1 MRGHSRSVIGVT
13 PITGDRSDYDGLMA
27 RIGERR
33 FVLIGEASHGTHDFY
48 RERARITRR
57 LIDEKGFTAVAV
69 EADWPDA
76 YRVNRWVRGQSDDAD
91 PAEAL
96 ADFRR
101 FPGWMWRNTDVVT
114 FLQWL
119 RAFNDAQAFDEAKV
133 GFYGLDLYSM
143 RTSMDAV
150 VDYLQRHEPDAAEDA
165 RERYACFDLFQGEGQ
180 HYGHAV
186 TMNYAAPCEEEVV
199 QQLLDLRQ
207 RRQQLLSQ
215 DGWLAQDDYF
225 FAEQNALLVRDAE
238 NYYRQMYRGSVSS
251 WNLRDSHM
259 GQTLEALVRHLESRR
274 SPAKVVVWAHN
285 SHVGDARHTQMG
297 RHGELNIGQLVREAA
312 GDDCVNV
319 GFTTHHGQVTAAT
332 EWGGPAERKRVRRS
346 LPGSYEVLF
355 HDWTTTE
362 GDAFLV
368 RTDQAGLPSNLL
380 ERAIGVIYRPDTER
394 TSHWFHADLADQFDA
409 VIHID
414 HTHALHPLERTP
426 LWDMGEPPETYPT
439 GL

>member
-1 MRGHSRSVIGVT
+1 
-13 PITGDRSDYDGLMA
+13 
-27 RIGERR
+27 
-33 FVLIGEASHGTHDFY
+33 
-48 RERARITRR
+48 
-57 LIDEKGFTAVAV
+57 
-69 EADWPDA
+69 
-76 YRVNRWVRGQSDDAD
+76 
-91 PAEAL
+91 
-96 ADFRR
+96 
-101 FPGWMWRNTDVVT
+101 MWRNTDVVA

-143 RTSMDAV
+143 RASMDAV

-199 QQLLDLRQ
+199 QQLLDLRE

-225 FAEQNALLVRDAE
+225 FAEQNARLVLNAE
-238 NYYRQMYRGSVSS
+238 HYYRQMYRGSVSS

-259 GQTLEALVRHLESRR
+259 GQTLEELVRHLESRR

-297 RHGELNIGQLVREAA
+297 AHGELNIGQLVREAA

-319 GFTTHHGQVTAAT
+319 GFTTHHGQVTAAS

-346 LPGSYEVLF
+346 LPASYEEMF
-355 HDWTTTE
+355 HELDGHGGRGVPRAHRRGGPAAQPARA
-362 GDAFLV
+362 GDRRDLPARHRAHEPLV
-368 RTDQAGLPSNLL
+368 PRRPGRPVRRGHPPRPHARAAPARAHAAVGHGRAAGDLPDRACSRPAAGTAAGRPRFGPVGRL
-380 ERAIGVIYRPDTER
+380 EPLDSPRPTRGV
-394 TSHWFHADLADQFDA
+394 A
-409 VIHID
+409 
-414 HTHALHPLERTP
+414 
-426 LWDMGEPPETYPT
+426 
-439 GL
+439 